1 MQLSI
6 TLKGTSILLSKVQLF
21 IILQIVVDEL
31 CNFFLFF

>member
-6 TLKGTSILLSKVQLF
+6 TLKGPGILLCKVQLF